1 MKRPP
6 RYIPPLGPPKP
17 SAREQALADWRGVN
31 LAPLEKAQKV
41 TAKKVGDVLPDVF
54 KKARFAQR
62 LEEGQIAKVWN
73 AVMDPVMAQHAQ
85 PTGLAKGTLFVKVD
99 NSVWLE
105 EIVRWRR
112 KEILDRL
119 QQGFGREMI
128 KKISFSLG

>member
-17 SAREQALADWRGVN
+17 SAREQALAEWRGVN
-31 LAPLEKAQKV
+31 LAPLEKAQQL
-41 TAKKVGDVLPDVF
+41 TAKKVGDVMPEVF
-54 KKARFAQR
+54 KKARFSQR
-62 LEEGQIAKVWN
+62 LEEGQIVKVWN

-85 PTGLAKGTLFVKVD
+85 PANLVRGTLFVKVD

-119 QQGFGREMI
+119 QQSFGREKI
-128 KKISFSLG
+128 KKLSFSVG

>member
-119 QQGFGREMI
+119 QQSFGREMI